1 MVVVAN
7 CIGGGGGGDDD
18 DDDDDDDGDDELKY
32 EPYGDLHVQL
42 GVLVY
47 GDDDEDEGDTLL
59 PKNAT
64 GDGDDDDDDDEFT
77 EDEGGR
83 GVSLVVAIRLLF
95 VRLEALPTDIA
106 PGLDG

>member
-7 CIGGGGGGDDD
+7 CIGDGGGGDDD
-18 DDDDDDDGDDELKY
+18 DGGDDELKY

-64 GDGDDDDDDDEFT
+64 GDGDEDDDDEFT

-106 PGLDG
+106 LGLDG